1 MLSPLMPFANGA
13 GSSHETDGA
22 NANAIEKALSIL
34 VVLVRQDR
42 PLGTV
47 QISRLTGFHKAT
59 TSRILATLERFG
71 LVVQN
76 DRSRKYLVGP
86 LGYQLGT
93 TQLSASLRR
102 LAQLA
107 EPDLVRLASS
117 FDCVAQ
123 LDLWA
128 GRQAIVAASVGR
140 GPGMRQPGDAVP
152 LSLCAGGRA
161 ILAALDPQRAHK
173 LVAPAVQPVTA
184 ETLAETAQLRS
195 ELDLVRVRGFVAEDV
210 TGTAR
215 AVAMTDPQGLPLGAL
230 TLRAPAEAARSGPDM
245 VAALAATVRR
255 LGREIAQSAAHGLET
270 WHYEDD

>member
-1 MLSPLMPFANGA
+1 MLSPLMPFANHH

-22 NANAIEKALSIL
+22 TANAIEKALSIL

-59 TSRILATLERFG
+59 TSRILSTLERFG

-93 TQLSASLRR
+93 TQLSASLRQM
-102 LAQLA
+102 AQLA
-107 EPDLVRLASS
+107 EPDLKRLA
-117 FDCVAQ
+117 DTYGCTAE

-140 GPGMRQPGDAVP
+140 GQRMRRPGDTLP

-173 LVAPAVQPVTA
+173 LVAPAVQPVTD

-195 ELDLVRVRGFVAEDV
+195 ELELIRARGFVAEDMA
-210 TGTAR
+210 GTIR
-215 AVAMTDPQGLPLGAL
+215 AVAIVDPQGLPLAAL
-230 TLRAPAEAARSGPDM
+230 TLSAPAGATRSGPEI
-245 VAALAATVRR
+245 VTALAATARR

-270 WHYEDD
+270 WHYDDY